1 MNKLPNTSTD
11 QHIVCPSD
19 LSPGALS
26 RRKFLQL
33 AGLSGIGLTAQVML
47 SGCGGTGAID
57 TVGEL
62 RQLLV
67 AHWQNRYPGKD
78 GGLSLQM
85 LTPSGDYFAST
96 LDGVA
101 AGHHFRGASTT
112 KTFTSAAIML
122 LDQRGLLRIDDPVAA
137 SMPGRSDTYLPDT
150 PAYAIPYR
158 SQITIR
164 QLLQH
169 RAGIF
174 DITNQTI
181 PLTSNALYAGQRY
194 VDWQWEQDSRHSF
207 TKDELA
213 GVLAVNQ
220 LSNFAPGTTFRYSDS
235 GYMLLGKI
243 VEQVS
248 GLPLDVFKT
257 RELLQPNGLTQ
268 THFVTDGAEW
278 ALPLPFIDGFSLSGG
293 VLTPAT
299 EYNYSYDP
307 GSGNLITTP
316 ADLAR
321 WIRRLLRGEAGVSAT
336 QVARMCELLPP
347 NSYGLGITRRVVA
360 GLDLGLGHNGGTGGY
375 LTDAYY
381 DPKTDVGFVLQ
392 SSLIDSDDLLGQ
404 FQWLGAIEVDARN
417 VLGF

>member
-1 MNKLPNTSTD
+1 MKQLPSTPMD
-11 QHIVCPSD
+11 KRAGSRGD
-19 LSPGALS
+19 LSPSVLA
-26 RRKFLQL
+26 RRKLLQL
-33 AGLSGIGLTAQVML
+33 AGLSGIGLMVPAML
-47 SGCGGTGAID
+47 LGCGGSTD
-57 TVGEL
+57 TTAEL
-62 RQLLV
+62 RQLLL
-67 AHWQNRYPGKD
+67 ARWQNRYPGKV

-85 LTPSGDYFAST
+85 LTPSGNYFASSI
-96 LDGVA
+96 DGVT
-101 AGHHFRGASTT
+101 AGHHFRGASIT

-137 SMPGRSDTYLPDT
+137 SMPGRSETYLPDT

-174 DITNQTI
+174 DISNQTI
-181 PLTSNALYAGQRY
+181 PLTTNALYAGQRY
-194 VDWQWEQDSRHSF
+194 VDWQWEQDSRHTF

-220 LSNFAPGTTFRYSDS
+220 LSNSAPDTTFRYSDS

-278 ALPLPFIDGFSLSGG
+278 ALPVPFIDGFSLSGG
-293 VLTPAT
+293 ALAPTT
-299 EYNYSYDP
+299 QYNYSYDP

-321 WIRRLLRGEAGVSAT
+321 WIRRLLRGEAGVSAA

-347 NSYGLGITRRVVA
+347 NSYGLGLTRKVVA
-360 GLDLGLGHNGGTGGY
+360 GQALGIGHNGGTGGY
-375 LTDAYY
+375 LTDAYH
-381 DPKTDVGFVLQ
+381 DTKSDLSFVLQ
-392 SSLIDSDDLLGQ
+392 SSLIDLDDLGGQ
-404 FQWLGAIEVDARN
+404 MQWFGAIEVDART